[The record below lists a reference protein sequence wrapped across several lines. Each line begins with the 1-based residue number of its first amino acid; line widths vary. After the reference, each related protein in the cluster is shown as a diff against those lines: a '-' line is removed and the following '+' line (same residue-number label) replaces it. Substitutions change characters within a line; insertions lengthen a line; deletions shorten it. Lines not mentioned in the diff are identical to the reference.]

1 MEVKTVILSVLISSL
16 VMAQIQVEAKTCCP
30 TTTARRIFDS
40 CYGPSVPLTFC
51 ARISGCHL
59 FPQSTTCPPEFPAN
73 RLENSADV
81 VNEYCKLRC
90 TSSVCGPLTTLQNSG
105 ASEIGDGA
113 VEDCAKACSGFCT
126 NGSTKLA
133 VETA

>member
-1 MEVKTVILSVLISSL
+1 MCLIF
-16 VMAQIQVEAKTCCP
+16 AQ
-30 TTTARRIFDS
+30 
-40 CYGPSVPLTFC
+40 
-51 ARISGCHL
+51 
-59 FPQSTTCPPEFPAN
+59 
-73 RLENSADV
+73 ADV

-90 TSSVCGPLTTLQNSG
+90 TSSVCGPLTTLQNSGKIKLLKLIILITILLLGIIILIDNIITHCNIGLVLG

>member
-1 MEVKTVILSVLISSL
+1 MEGKTVILSVTILSL
-16 VMAQIQVEAKTCCP
+16 VLAQIQVEAVKTCCP
-30 TTTARRIFDS
+30 TTNARHIIDRCLAI
-40 CYGPSVPLTFC
+40 
-51 ARISGCHL
+51 
-59 FPQSTTCPPEFPAN
+59 
-73 RLENSADV
+73 ADA
-81 VNEYCKLRC
+81 VNEYCKLGC

-113 VEDCAKACSGFCT
+113 VEHCAEACSTLCT